1 MWFFTIRDL
10 QWRWRRFVIAIVA
23 AGLAFALSLI
33 MSGTLHHLH
42 QESIRTVKLYEADSW
57 VVADGV
63 TGPFTS
69 ASSISG
75 DAAAAV
81 RQLPGVH
88 DASALLIGRS
98 VVDKVDINVV
108 GYERNSFTQPMRVES
123 GTPPTE
129 RGVATVDDMLGLEV
143 GETVT
148 FGGHSFPIGAVTNNT
163 SFYFG
168 MPTVFLPIE
177 DVQDALMAGE
187 PVVSTVVVRGPL
199 DAASMPTGLSLMT
212 NDQVREDLDRVLIQ
226 TAQTLGIINTLLWI
240 MAAGIIAAL
249 VYITVLE
256 RTRELAVHKATGSSN
271 GSLVRGLLL
280 QATVLAVFA
289 AVIAAGIA
297 LALAPTF
304 PFAVEIPTAA
314 YIQLI
319 SVAVIVGGIASL
331 AGLRRIVRID
341 PALAFGGA

>member
-1 MWFFTIRDL
+1 MWFFSLRDL
-10 QWRWRRFVIAIVA
+10 QWRRRRFVIAVVA

-33 MSGTLHHLH
+33 MSGTLHNLR
-42 QESIRTVKLYEADSW
+42 QEGARTVNLYEADAW

-69 ASSISG
+69 ASFIDG
-75 DAAAAV
+75 DAVDTV

-98 VVDKVDINVV
+98 VFEKEDINVV
-108 GYERNSFTQPMRVES
+108 GYERNSFTQPLRVTA
-123 GTPPTE
+123 GAPPTE
-129 RGVATVDDMLGLEV
+129 RGVATVDDTMGLKV
-143 GETVT
+143 GDTIT
-148 FGGHSFPIGAVTNNT
+148 FSGKSFPVGAVVTKT

-177 DVQDALMAGE
+177 DVRETLAAGE
-187 PVVSTVVVRGPL
+187 SVASTVVVRGPI
-199 DAASMPTGLSLMT
+199 AQSSVPGGLALMT
-212 NDQVREDLDRVLIQ
+212 NDEVREDLDRVLIK

-280 QATVLAVFA
+280 QASVLALFA

-297 LALAPTF
+297 LVLAPTF

-314 YIQLI
+314 YIQLL
-319 SVAVIVGGIASL
+319 SVALIVGGIASL

>member
-1 MWFFTIRDL
+1 MWFFSLRDL
-10 QWRWRRFVIAIVA
+10 QWRRRRFIIAVVA

-33 MSGTLHHLH
+33 MSGTLHHLR
-42 QESIRTVKLYEADSW
+42 QEGVRTVNLYEADSW
-57 VVADGV
+57 VVAKGV

-69 ASSISG
+69 ASFISG
-75 DAAAAV
+75 DAVDTV

-88 DASALLIGRS
+88 DASPLLIARS
-98 VVDKVDINVV
+98 VVDKEDVNVV
-108 GYERNSFTQPMRVES
+108 GYQRNSFTQPTRVQS
-123 GTPPTE
+123 GTAPTE
-129 RGVATVDDMLGLEV
+129 RGVATVDDTLGLKV
-143 GETVT
+143 GDTVT
-148 FGGHSFPIGAVTNNT
+148 FGGHSFPVGAVSTNT

-177 DVQDALMAGE
+177 DVQDALAADE
-187 PVVSTVVVRGPL
+187 PVVSTIVVRGRL
-199 DAASMPTGLSLMT
+199 AASSVPAGLSLMT
-212 NDQVREDLDRVLIQ
+212 NDEVREDLDRVLIK

-280 QATVLAVFA
+280 QASVLALCA
-289 AVIAAGIA
+289 ALIAAGIA
-297 LALAPTF
+297 LVLAPTF
-304 PFAVEIPTAA
+304 PFAVEIPAVA
-314 YIQLI
+314 YIQLLSI
-319 SVAVIVGGIASL
+319 AVIVGGIASL

>member
-1 MWFFTIRDL
+1 MWFFSLRDL
-10 QWRWRRFVIAIVA
+10 QWRRRRFIIAVVA

-33 MSGTLHHLH
+33 MSGTLHTLR
-42 QESIRTVKLYEADSW
+42 QEGVRTVNLYEADSW

-63 TGPFTS
+63 TGPFTA
-69 ASSISG
+69 ASYVDG
-75 DAAAAV
+75 DSLDTV

-88 DASALLIGRS
+88 DASPLLIGRS
-98 VVDKVDINVV
+98 VSGKEDINVV
-108 GYERNSFTQPMRVES
+108 GYERNSFTQPLRVKS
-123 GTPPTE
+123 GTPPTG
-129 RGVATVDDMLGLEV
+129 RGVATVDDTLGLKV
-143 GETVT
+143 GDTVT
-148 FGGHSFPIGAVTNNT
+148 FSGHSYPVGAVTTHT

-177 DVQDALMAGE
+177 DVQDALTAGE
-187 PVVSTVVVRGPL
+187 SVVTTVVVRGPL
-199 DAASMPTGLSLMT
+199 AASSVPDGLSLMS
-212 NDQVREDLDRVLIQ
+212 NDDVREDLDRVLIK
-226 TAQTLGIINTLLWI
+226 TAQTMGIINTLLWI

-271 GSLVRGLLL
+271 GSLVRGVLL
-280 QATVLAVFA
+280 QASVLAVFA
-289 AVIAAGIA
+289 AVIAAGLA
-297 LALAPTF
+297 LVLAPTF

-314 YIQLI
+314 YIQLL

>member
-1 MWFFTIRDL
+1 
-10 QWRWRRFVIAIVA
+10 V
-23 AGLAFALSLI
+23 
-33 MSGTLHHLH
+33 
-42 QESIRTVKLYEADSW
+42 
-57 VVADGV
+57 
-63 TGPFTS
+63 
-69 ASSISG
+69 
-75 DAAAAV
+75 
-81 RQLPGVH
+81 
-88 DASALLIGRS
+88 
-98 VVDKVDINVV
+98 
-108 GYERNSFTQPMRVES
+108 
-123 GTPPTE
+123 
-129 RGVATVDDMLGLEV
+129 
-143 GETVT
+143 
-148 FGGHSFPIGAVTNNT
+148 
-163 SFYFG
+163 
-168 MPTVFLPIE
+168 
-177 DVQDALMAGE
+177 AGE

-199 DAASMPTGLSLMT
+199 DAASMPAGLALMT

>member
-10 QWRWRRFVIAIVA
+10 QWRRRRFIIAIVA

-33 MSGTLHHLH
+33 MSGTLHNLR
-42 QESIRTVKLYEADSW
+42 QEGVRTVNLYEADAW

-69 ASSISG
+69 ASYIDG
-75 DAAAAV
+75 DSVDTV

-88 DASALLIGRS
+88 DASPLLIGRS
-98 VVDKVDINVV
+98 VNEQDDINVV
-108 GYERNSFTQPMRVES
+108 GYERGSFTQPLRVTS
-123 GTPPTE
+123 GAAPTE
-129 RGVATVDDMLGLEV
+129 RGVATVDEMLGLKV
-143 GETVT
+143 GDTVT
-148 FGGHSFPIGAVTNNT
+148 FSGKSFPVGAVVTKT

-177 DVQDALMAGE
+177 DVRDALAAGE
-187 PVVSTVVVRGPL
+187 PVVTTVVVRGPL
-199 DAASMPTGLSLMT
+199 AASSVPSGLSFMT
-212 NDQVREDLDRVLIQ
+212 NDDVREDLDRVLID

-280 QATVLAVFA
+280 QASVLALFA

-297 LALAPTF
+297 LVLAPTF
-304 PFAVEIPTAA
+304 PFAVEIPIAA

-319 SVAVIVGGIASL
+319 SVALIVGGIASL

>member
-1 MWFFTIRDL
+1 MWFFTLRDL
-10 QWRWRRFVIAIVA
+10 QWRRRRFIIAVVA

-33 MSGTLHHLH
+33 MSGILHHLR
-42 QESIRTVKLYEADSW
+42 QEGVRTVALYEADSW

-63 TGPFTS
+63 TGPFTA
-69 ASSISG
+69 ASNING
-75 DAAAAV
+75 DAADKV

-88 DASALLIGRS
+88 DAGALLIGRS

-108 GYERNSFTQPMRVES
+108 GYERNSFTQPQKVES

-129 RGVATVDDMLGLEV
+129 RGIATVDDLLGLKV
-143 GETVT
+143 GDTVT
-148 FGGHSFPIGAVTNNT
+148 FGGHSFPVGAVTTNT

-177 DVQDALMAGE
+177 DVQEVVAAGE
-187 PVVSTVVVRGPL
+187 PVVSTIVVRGPL
-199 DAASMPTGLSLMT
+199 DAASMPAGLSLMT
-212 NDQVREDLDRVLIQ
+212 NDQVRKDLDRVLIQ
-226 TAQTLGIINTLLWI
+226 TAQTLGIINTLLWA

-256 RTRELAVHKATGSSN
+256 RNRELAVYKATGSSKW
-271 GSLVRGLLL
+271 SLVRGLLL
-280 QATVLAVFA
+280 QATLLAVFA
-289 AVIAAGIA
+289 AVIAVG
-297 LALAPTF
+297 LALLLVPTF
-304 PFAVEIPTAA
+304 PFPVEIPTAA
-314 YIQLI
+314 YIQLL
-319 SVAVIVGGIASL
+319 SVAVIVGGLASF